1 MIGLILF
8 NPQEYTAEAL
18 KGFEV
23 WYRFVLPALFPFFY
37 ITKLLTSLGMI
48 ERIATKCQFI
58 TSKLFNAPPITA
70 HIMLMSYLSG
80 YPIGA
85 KLIGESYDNG
95 FISKED
101 GEKISILCSSSGL
114 IFIVGT
120 IGGLMLN
127 AISIGIAIYVAHL
140 LSCVFMGIVMGRKK
154 KVQPS
159 FAYSLQVKNY
169 DDILGET
176 IYSSVI
182 SILIVGGYISLFY
195 MVFHMIDSTQIL
207 LPLEWIINQLL
218 SPIVAPSV
226 NVGGSIIQGLFE
238 ATQGCSSVSL
248 IDNKVL
254 AGGIMCGIITFGG
267 FSINL
272 QAITYLSKAKIK
284 PMKYLFR
291 KVIQSAVAVSFY
303 SIIAVIFF

>member
-8 NPQEYTAEAL
+8 KPQEYTAEAL

-48 ERIATKCQFI
+48 ERIATKCQFL
-58 TSKLFNAPPITA
+58 TAKLFNAPPITA

-85 KLIGESYDNG
+85 KLIGESYDSG
-95 FISKED
+95 LISKED

-114 IFIVGT
+114 IFIIGT
-120 IGGLMLN
+120 IGGLMLG
-127 AISIGIAIYVAHL
+127 AIGIGIALYVAHL
-140 LSCVFMGIVMGRKK
+140 LSCLIMGIVMGRKSK
-154 KVQPS
+154 KPSS

-195 MVFHMIDSTQIL
+195 MVFHMVDKTQIL
-207 LPLEWIINQLL
+207 MPLEWLINQVLT
-218 SPIVAPSV
+218 PITGSED
-226 NVGGSIIQGLFE
+226 VGSHIIQGLFE
-238 ATQGCSSVSL
+238 ATQGCASIAKL
-248 IDNKVL
+248 DNKVI

-267 FSINL
+267 LSINL
-272 QAITYLSKAKIK
+272 QAMTYLSKAKIK
-284 PMKYLFR
+284 PIKYLLR
-291 KVIQSAVAVSFY
+291 KVIQSALAVGIY
-303 SIIAVIFF
+303 SIIAVIFL